1 MNKRQTPLSN
11 TVSHVTLRIESIVWF
26 RYYCLLYLLLLLL
39 TMMTIMTTNHQV
51 QAVLVRGALSRLSS
65 SASDASSTTTT
76 TTTTPRQNNTQTTTL
91 KQRTQ
96 LLLWT
101 RLHNNRLFPL
111 LGIGVGNLQH
121 ELIPDIIDKAV
132 HEYHVRLIDTAHA
145 SHNEH
150 LIAQGLSFHS
160 PKSLS
165 NRDNNN
171 IVQQTLNNKDDDNDN
186 KDKDDDDD
194 MNKIHIVTKVWYTY
208 LGYER
213 TKVSVQESL
222 NALGLSSSLSS
233 STLTTTPTK
242 QKKNNKNNKNN
253 HLQLH
258 MLIHWPR
265 CRYDIPWMD
274 CEKEEKELPNNIQ
287 QLPQS
292 PPHLNP
298 DDAFIDTWKILNEYY
313 DHGILSSI
321 GVSNFDLI
329 DLQTIQYETNRIPHI
344 LQCNIWTILFD
355 PDLVT
360 YCQKHDIHLQ
370 VYNVMNG
377 IFSQQSQNK
386 APNALHGL
394 QRLAMS
400 LEQQQKQEQDEKMEE
415 TKDSDTWNNTAAA
428 GGGGGDDDSSIVTP
442 PQIVLAWLMA
452 QNISVIPRTS
462 HHVAENVQASFLNL
476 SSLWT
481 NNINQQQVVM
491 DCIHKYVKALLSGHD
506 VDPPKATF
514 VIVDKNDNKKNQNN
528 KKKKNKES
536 NDDDDDYND
545 SPSSDVVVVDLFW
558 KHDQTGEEIPVKESL
573 VPGEMFHSNT
583 YPGHVFVATTTTT
596 KKNDPNNHHH
606 RRYRQEFRI
615 SADYDEH
622 EHIHI
627 EL

>member
-1 MNKRQTPLSN
+1 MMNKRQTQLSN

-39 TMMTIMTTNHQV
+39 TMMTIKMTNHQV

-65 SASDASSTTTT
+65 SASDASSTTSTATT
-76 TTTTPRQNNTQTTTL
+76 TRQNNTQTTTL
-91 KQRTQ
+91 TQRTQ

-132 HEYHVRLIDTAHA
+132 YEYHVQLIDTAHA

-160 PKSLS
+160 QKSLS
-165 NRDNNN
+165 NRDNNNNN

-186 KDKDDDDD
+186 DDD

-222 NALGLSSSLSS
+222 NALGLSSSLST
-233 STLTTTPTK
+233 STLTTPTTK
-242 QKKNNKNNKNN
+242 QKKTKNKNNN

-298 DDAFIDTWKILNEYY
+298 DNAFIDTWKILNEYY

-329 DLQTIQYETNRIPHI
+329 DLQTLQYETNRIPHI

-360 YCQKHDIHLQ
+360 YCQQHDIHLQ

-400 LEQQQKQEQDEKMEE
+400 LEQEKMKE
-415 TKDSDTWNNTAAA
+415 TKDSDTWNNTA
-428 GGGGGDDDSSIVTP
+428 GDGDGDSSIVTP

-491 DCIHKYVKALLSGHD
+491 DRIHKYVKALLSGHD

-514 VIVDKNDNKKNQNN
+514 VIVDNKNDNKKNQNN
-528 KKKKNKES
+528 KKKNKES
-536 NDDDDDYND
+536 NDDDDDHND

-596 KKNDPNNHHH
+596 KKNDPNNHHRH
-606 RRYRQEFRI
+606 RQEFRI